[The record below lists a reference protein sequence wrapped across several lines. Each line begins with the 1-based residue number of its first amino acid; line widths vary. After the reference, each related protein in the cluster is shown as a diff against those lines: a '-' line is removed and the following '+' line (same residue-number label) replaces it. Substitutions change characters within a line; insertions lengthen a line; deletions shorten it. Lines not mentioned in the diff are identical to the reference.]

1 MINLCVFSQCST
13 KSFTLTVCPTSL
25 PPANEVC
32 EGYVFTGVCLST
44 GVGSVGE
51 TLPLDSNVRA
61 VRILLECILVLRP
74 ISHQLYFTASSSNNF
89 IFTASSSSTILW
101 PISVQHP
108 YFMVSSSNTFIM
120 AISSSTYILGSVHPK
135 PFYDQLVQHNITA
148 NWPPTLFYS
157 QFVNT
162 SILRVVCQQ

>member
-1 MINLCVFSQCST
+1 MFSQVS
-13 KSFTLTVCPTSL
+13 VCPQ
-25 PPANEVC
+25 
-32 EGYVFTGVCLST
+32 GWDLS
-44 GVGSVGE
+44 G
-51 TLPLDSNVRA
+51 
-61 VRILLECILVLRP
+61 RP
-74 ISHQLYFTASSSNNF
+74 SPWTVMCGWYASYWNAFLFYGQLANNF